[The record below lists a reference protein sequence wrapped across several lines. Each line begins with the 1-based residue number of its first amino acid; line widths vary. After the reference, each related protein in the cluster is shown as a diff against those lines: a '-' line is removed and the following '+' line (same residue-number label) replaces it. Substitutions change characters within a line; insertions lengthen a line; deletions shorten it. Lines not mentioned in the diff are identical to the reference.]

1 MKRKEIFDFI
11 KSNPVFALA
20 TSQDNK
26 PYVRMMMLYRADDN
40 GIIFTTGENKEVHE
54 QLQANPQVELCF
66 YISENSM
73 QIRISG
79 TVEVLED
86 LELKKQ
92 IVKDRPFLKE
102 WVDREGYEVL
112 VVYCLRN
119 GKAAVWTM
127 DINFKPKEYIQL

>member
-20 TSQDNK
+20 TSADNK

-40 GIIFTTGENKEVHE
+40 GIIFTTGENKDVHRH
-54 QLQANPQVELCF
+54 LQANPQVQMCF
-66 YISENSM
+66 YNNQKGLQVRVEGTAEVIEN
-73 QIRISG
+73 
-79 TVEVLED
+79 

-92 IVKDRPFLKE
+92 VVKDYPFLKE

-112 VVYCLRN
+112 VVYCLTN

>member
-40 GIIFTTGENKEVHE
+40 GILFTTGENKDVHRH
-54 QLQANPQVELCF
+54 LQDNPQVQMCF
-66 YISENSM
+66 YNHQEGLQVRVEGTAEVIEN
-73 QIRISG
+73 
-79 TVEVLED
+79 

-92 IVKDRPFLKE
+92 IVKDYPFLKE

-112 VVYCLRN
+112 VVYCLAN
-119 GKAAVWTM
+119 GKATAWTM
-127 DINFKPKEYIQL
+127 EINFKPKEYIQL